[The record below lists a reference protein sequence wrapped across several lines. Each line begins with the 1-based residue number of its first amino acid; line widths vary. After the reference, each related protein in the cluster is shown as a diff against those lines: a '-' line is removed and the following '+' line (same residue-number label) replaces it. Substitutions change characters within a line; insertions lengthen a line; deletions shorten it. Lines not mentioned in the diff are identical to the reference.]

1 MKTTSR
7 ILGIIPARGGSKGIY
22 NKNLKLLGGKPLIY
36 YTIQAA
42 LKAKMLNTVI
52 VSSDCYKILQYAQ
65 QFSGITVPFVR
76 PENLATDVASSLEV
90 VKHSLDFYSRFGCT
104 FDFVMLLQPTS
115 PFRSADLIDRAAQY
129 MIGSGADSLITV
141 RKIPDRF
148 HPSWAFQEGEQGL
161 HKVVNDS
168 AQLISRRQDLP
179 DNYYRDG
186 KIYISK
192 TALVREGMLV
202 GGKIASLLT
211 EDEPDINI
219 DTFSDWEMAQNH
231 IHLWKNLQKE
241 NC

>member
-7 ILGIIPARGGSKGIY
+7 ILGVIPARSGSKGIY

-42 LKAKMLNTVI
+42 LNARMLNTVI
-52 VSSDCYKILQYAQ
+52 VSSDCFKILQYAQ
-65 QFSGITVPFVR
+65 QFAGITVPFVR
-76 PENLATDVASSLEV
+76 PKDLASDVASSFDV
-90 VKHSLDFYSRFGCT
+90 VKHSLDFYSKFGCT

-129 MIGSGADSLITV
+129 MIASGADSLITV
-141 RKIPDRF
+141 RKIPARF
-148 HPSWAFQEGEQGL
+148 HPSWAFQAGEDGL
-161 HKVVNDS
+161 HKVVENS
-168 AQLISRRQDLP
+168 GQLISRRQDLP

-186 KIYISK
+186 KIYMAK
-192 TALVREGMLV
+192 TALIETGTLL

-219 DTFSDWEMAQNH
+219 DTFSDWEMAQHH

-241 NC
+241 SC